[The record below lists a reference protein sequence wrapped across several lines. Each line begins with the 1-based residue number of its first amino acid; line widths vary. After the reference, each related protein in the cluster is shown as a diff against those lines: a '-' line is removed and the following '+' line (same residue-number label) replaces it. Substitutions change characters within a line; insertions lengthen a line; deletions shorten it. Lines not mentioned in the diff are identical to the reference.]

1 MKQVLLALVVLS
13 ILSAGVSAA
22 SLTKGWNLFSPVFGG
37 NATDRDIVLEQGWNL
52 FGYSSDADLY
62 WLSAQITN
70 GAQTLS
76 IADAEAA
83 GWIQATVYFYDS
95 GYKLVPGDSNYL
107 TNNHGY
113 WLYANIDG
121 LILTLPS
128 LPEFAFDWSKAV
140 ISDGSESRT
149 LEHPNIGAWI
159 QPTIYYFDQSAYS
172 WVQPGAGSITPDRG
186 YWLYALVDGLTLEL
200 PGITVCQ
207 TSCQFTTIQQA
218 VDASSPGD
226 QILVMAG
233 IYNED
238 VDVFYKQNISIIGE
252 SVDSVFVKG
261 DFQRPG
267 FWVENSNNILLKG
280 MTVYNQFQGIYMRN
294 SSNSDVHSI
303 HSYNNSLNGMYI
315 STENILIENSSVE
328 RNGLHGILIRDSSNS
343 AINRVRAYNNFENG
357 IYIVNSVNITVRE
370 SNSSYNRGYHG
381 ISTEIADSVSI
392 LNSHLDYNNRS
403 GVPANQVSNLRIS
416 DSALNSNGRVGAT
429 MFFSSN
435 VKINRSE
442 AMHNVHHG
450 FFMVS
455 SNATVEKTRASYNNL
470 SGLDLNFAN
479 VTFVGSE
486 VEHNYRGL
494 YVTTAE
500 VALFDTSVYGNID
513 CDIKKDGQ
521 TVCFQDNT
529 PPARITDLVAK
540 PGAINGRIELSWTA
554 VGDNLLNGTADSY
567 IVRYANSTVNDSNFD
582 TATNYEDAQF
592 WIPSASGTVESHQ
605 LDEVSLA
612 PNERFWFAIKA
623 VDDSALESNVSNTD
637 DSLSPFHN
645 VVVETAGCINNKNK
659 LNCTDTTIQNTNY
672 LYDIINVS
680 GIINNT
686 GNVNESVEVK
696 LLRNG
701 VELIDSK
708 FINISA
714 NSSVLVTDLEWNA
727 SQPGSSTLRLR
738 TDIGGE
744 EYKNVENVE
753 VWSIE
758 NQCVFNWADPNN
770 FPPST
775 QSSLNEVWVA
785 ANAVCSEHLYGTPV
799 TINIASTP
807 FIINWWQDH

>member
-22 SLTKGWNLFSPVFGG
+22 SLTKGWNLFSPVVGG
-37 NATDRDIVLEQGWNL
+37 SASDRDIVLEQGWNL

-172 WVQPGAGSITPDRG
+172 LVQPGAGSITPDRG

-207 TSCQFTTIQQA
+207 TGCQFTTIQQA

-233 IYNED
+233 TYEGNVNISFKE
-238 VDVFYKQNISIIGE
+238 NISIIGE
-252 SVDSVFVKG
+252 GIDEVSLVGSFERPGILLNGSDNIAVKG
-261 DFQRPG
+261 M
-267 FWVENSNNILLKG
+267 SI
-280 MTVYNQFQGIYMRN
+280 YNHFQGIYVWD
-294 SSNSDVHSI
+294 SNNNIMDNVKT
-303 HSYNNSLNGMYI
+303 YNNTNNGVFI
-315 STENILIENSSVE
+315 
-328 RNGLHGILIRDSSNS
+328 G
-343 AINRVRAYNNFENG
+343 
-357 IYIVNSVNITVRE
+357 NSVNNTLAN
-370 SNSSYNRGYHG
+370 SNLSFNRGFHG
-381 ISTEIADSVSI
+381 LGTEFADRVSVI
-392 LNSHLDYNNRS
+392 NSHLDNNNRS
-403 GVPANQVSNLRIS
+403 GVYANRVGNLTIEGSTLNYNKQGGAFIGYSNDTRINDTEAS
-416 DSALNSNGRVGAT
+416 HNSQDGIFVYLTGVAIQNSIADFNGRYGLFLSFVDEVLI
-429 MFFSSN
+429 SN
-435 VKINRSE
+435 E
-442 AMHNVHHG
+442 
-450 FFMVS
+450 
-455 SNATVEKTRASYNNL
+455 
-470 SGLDLNFAN
+470 
-479 VTFVGSE
+479 
-486 VEHNYRGL
+486 
-494 YVTTAE
+494 
-500 VALFDTSVYGNID
+500 VYGNDI
-513 CDIKKDGQ
+513 CDISDENPG
-521 TVCFQDNT
+521 CEQDNT

-554 VGDNLLNGTADSY
+554 VGDNLLNGTADDY
-567 IVRYANSTVNDSNFD
+567 IVRYANSPVNDSNFD

-612 PNERFWFAIKA
+612 QNERFWFAIKA

-696 LLRNG
+696 LLRGG
-701 VELIDSK
+701 VELVDSK

-738 TDIGGE
+738 TNIGGE
-744 EYKNVENVE
+744 EYKDVENVE